1 MISKHSLNQKGIFHN
16 ILSNIYHPLLILI
29 KPMGKF
35 GWPGPVADL
44 VAFLSSERAG
54 MITGASIV
62 VDGGQSKSII

>member
-1 MISKHSLNQKGIFHN
+1 MCIRDR
-16 ILSNIYHPLLILI
+16 
-29 KPMGKF
+29 GKF